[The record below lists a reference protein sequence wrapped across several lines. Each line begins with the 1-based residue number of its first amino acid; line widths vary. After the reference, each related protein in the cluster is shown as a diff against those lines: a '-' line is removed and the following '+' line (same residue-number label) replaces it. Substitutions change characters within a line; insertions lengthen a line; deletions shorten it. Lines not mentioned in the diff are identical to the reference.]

1 MPTEDLMRT
10 ALHSYLDALN
20 NLDVD
25 AALALFAQGSTLEDP
40 VGTGVAAAH
49 DRLPV
54 MFTQIP
60 AGSTFTLDTPVRTS
74 HGSSAAM
81 AFSLRTVVDGVPV
94 QVRSLDVMD
103 FDDEGLIT
111 HMNAYTGP
119 SDQEFGAKAD
129 LDGFEHGYAVANG
142 VRLHYEIGGA
152 GEPLV
157 LLDGFPRTTHALHG
171 IMSELVKRY
180 RVIAVDYRGQ
190 GGSDKPADG
199 YDKKTM
205 AKDVYELVRALGY
218 DKVNIAGGDMGGM
231 VAYTFAANH
240 PSATAKLALWDSGP
254 FGPSHATIQAF
265 PPPGAGNTWWYP
277 LSQIDGLPAKL
288 LAGRFRPVID
298 WAADHFAVH
307 PEKITEQDREIYA
320 QAYASPE
327 AVTAA
332 FATYGAYHQ
341 DIADN
346 ATYRPLTMPVLVLG
360 NSFTLPF
367 LKSELAAQFPDT
379 ARYVTIEDTGHY
391 IAEEQP
397 EALAAELA
405 AFFG

>member
-1 MPTEDLMRT
+1 MPTEDHMRS

-20 NLDVD
+20 NLDLD
-25 AALALFAQGSTLEDP
+25 AALALFATGSTLEDP
-40 VGTGVAAAH
+40 VGTGVADAH
-49 DRLPV
+49 ERLPR
-54 MFTQIP
+54 MFAQVP
-60 AGSTFTLDTPVRTS
+60 AGSTFTLDTPIRTS

-81 AFSLRTVVDGVPV
+81 AFTLRTVIDGTPV

-103 FDDEGLIT
+103 FDDDGLIT
-111 HMNAYTGP
+111 HMNAYNGP
-119 SDQEFGAKAD
+119 SDQQIG
-129 LDGFEHGYAVANG
+129 GFEQGYAVANG
-142 VRLHYEIGGA
+142 VRLHYEVGGE

-157 LLDGFPRTTHALHG
+157 LLDGFPRTTHSLHG
-171 IMSELVKRY
+171 IMSELVKHY

-205 AKDVYELVRALGY
+205 AKDVYELVRGLGY

-240 PSATAKLALWDSGP
+240 PEATAKLALWDAGP
-254 FGPSHATIQAF
+254 FGRSHATISAF

-277 LSQIDGLPAKL
+277 LSRIDGLPAKL
-288 LAGRFRPVID
+288 LAGRFRAVID

-307 PEKITEQDREIYA
+307 PDKITEQDREIYA
-320 QAYASPE
+320 NAYDSPE

-332 FATYGAYHQ
+332 FAAYGAYHQ
-341 DIADN
+341 DVADN
-346 ATYRPLTMPVLVLG
+346 ATYPPLTMPVLVLG
-360 NSFTLPF
+360 NGATLPF
-367 LKSELAAQFPDT
+367 LKAELADLFPAD

-405 AFFG
+405 TFF